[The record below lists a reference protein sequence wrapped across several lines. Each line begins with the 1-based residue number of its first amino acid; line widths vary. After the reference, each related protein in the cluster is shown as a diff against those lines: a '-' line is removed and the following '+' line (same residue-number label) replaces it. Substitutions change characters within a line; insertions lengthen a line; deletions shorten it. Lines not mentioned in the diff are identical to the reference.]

1 MFLEGC
7 INEDLEPIVNNVF
20 VVGREVPI
28 ALKAVLDTGFNGAF
42 SLPRVVAA
50 ECELQYFGYVTIEFG
65 DGSQMLEREYI
76 GQIIIHGRS
85 YFVQLTLTDA
95 DTALIGMQLL
105 KDKVAI
111 INLKT
116 NRLRVEE

>member
-1 MFLEGC
+1 MFLEGV
-7 INEDLEPIVNNVF
+7 INDDLEPVVNDVF
-20 VVGREVPI
+20 VVGKEAPI
-28 ALKAVLDTGFNGAF
+28 ALKTILDTGFNGAF
-42 SLPRVVAA
+42 SLPRAA
-50 ECELQYFGYVTIEFG
+50 AANCELQDFGYVTIEFG
-65 DGSQMLEREYI
+65 DGSHTLEREYV
-76 GQIIIHGRS
+76 GQIIIHGRP

-116 NRLRVEE
+116 NTLRVEE